1 MRFFFFGLRAIGGW
15 YIRAGVIEFGWGMK
29 RRPPWGVG
37 PLGKILKQAI
47 PAVEPELRA
56 QAVFSLSE

>member
-1 MRFFFFGLRAIGGW
+1 MVGTYVLESLSS
-15 YIRAGVIEFGWGMK
+15 VWGMK

-56 QAVFSLSE
+56 QAVFS

>member
-1 MRFFFFGLRAIGGW
+1 MVDTYVLESLSS
-15 YIRAGVIEFGWGMK
+15 VWGMK

-37 PLGKILKQAI
+37 PLGEMSKQVI

-56 QAVFSLSE
+56 QAVFSLLE